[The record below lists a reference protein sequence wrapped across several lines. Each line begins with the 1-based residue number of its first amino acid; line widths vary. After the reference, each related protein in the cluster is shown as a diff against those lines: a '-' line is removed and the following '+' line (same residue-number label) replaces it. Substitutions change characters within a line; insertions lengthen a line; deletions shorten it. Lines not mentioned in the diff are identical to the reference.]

1 MNKTARTATRSCMAA
16 RWFGTQSGHPTF
28 SSPLGV
34 AALDIV
40 NKESHYGDLRQC
52 ELTVNAPE

>member
-1 MNKTARTATRSCMAA
+1 MAA

-52 ELTVNAPE
+52 ELSVNAPE